1 MSVTGVAEEEERKK
15 TLDDIINE
23 YEEEDQ
29 IRS

>member
-23 YEEEDQ
+23 YEEDK

>member
-23 YEEEDQ
+23 YEEENQ
-29 IRS
+29 TRS